1 MASFAG
7 MIVVGV
13 PFTVLSAV
21 YVQTRRTSAGYGVV
35 VCLFIYD
42 VAYNIAC
49 NPLLYSYTTEIM
61 PFFMR
66 ARGLAVKTLVGQI
79 ALIINMYVNPIAL
92 AAIGYHYYIFFIGLN
107 CFWLTLIF
115 FFFPETK
122 GYSLEELAVLFD
134 DGADNNG
141 DDALD
146 GHTTPGRAKV
156 SEVSDK
162 GQSIVDVQGTESQTS
177 SDNEAKHFHK
187 VDQ

>member
-1 MASFAG
+1 MSSFAG
-7 MIVVGV
+7 MIVIGV

-21 YVQTRRTSAGYGVV
+21 YAQTRRSSAGYGVV
-35 VCLFIYD
+35 VCLFFYD
-42 VAYNIAC
+42 IAYNIAC
-49 NPLLYSYTTEIM
+49 NPLLYSYPTEIM

-66 ARGLAVKTLVGQI
+66 ARGLAVKTLVGQV

-134 DGADNNG
+134 E
-141 DDALD
+141 DAVTSRGVLD
-146 GHTTPGRAKV
+146 GEKLNGTCPSTTVGDSKAYNTV
-156 SEVSDK
+156 EV
-162 GQSIVDVQGTESQTS
+162 QSMSTTTEPKKT
-177 SDNEAKHFHK
+177 
-187 VDQ
+187 